1 MNNSLKTFIS
11 HFPKSTCP
19 FLHDT
24 VQNYIIFACWSL
36 FVLNISLAFPYII
49 KKNFKNILLKYFI
62 ICAQSSVMSDS
73 LQLQELWPT
82 RLLWPWNFLGKNTGV
97 GCHVLLQ
104 RIFLTQG
111 SNPSLQ
117 HLLHCRCILYLLS
130 HQGSPSHYMDLMWF
144 NVININHMDL
154 YLNTYQLNI

>member
-1 MNNSLKTFIS
+1 MNNSFKTFIS
-11 HFPKSTCP
+11 HFPKSTYP

-24 VQNYIIFACWSL
+24 VQNYTIFACWSL